1 VWLRPA
7 LFIGLP
13 GAVLVLSG
21 VVLAVAGAEL
31 LGWMR
36 AAAGIV
42 TLAVAYALRICAT
55 SILAVALF
63 RYAEGRPPYASS
75 SSACSAAHHLEAVDR
90 ADPRAALLDQ
100 RADAF
105 GHGDEPAVCGHYG
118 AEVFVE
124 DRPADRLA
132 VEGAQPSGRSGA
144 SSRTAPR
151 PWTGRSP
158 AAPRLLPAKLNC

>member
-1 VWLRPA
+1 MAYVWLRPA

-63 RYAEGRPPYASS
+63 RYAEGRPP
-75 SSACSAAHHLEAVDR
+75 SAGFTPEQLERVLR
-90 ADPRAALLDQ
+90 
-100 RADAF
+100 
-105 GHGDEPAVCGHYG
+105 G
-118 AEVFVE
+118 
-124 DRPADRLA
+124 
-132 VEGAQPSGRSGA
+132 PS
-144 SSRTAPR
+144 P
-151 PWTGRSP
+151 
-158 AAPRLLPAKLNC
+158 